1 MTIYLKIRMR
11 TNYIKKIKDVKI
23 IYKKKNIS
31 QNNLFCEM
39 FFILKI
45 ISYIFHKIN
54 KSQVGL

>member
-31 QNNLFCEM
+31 QNNLFELPQ
-39 FFILKI
+39 IV
-45 ISYIFHKIN
+45 
-54 KSQVGL
+54 QTV